1 MGKTGTH
8 SDGVPVIAYCVRRA
22 SGPVLAERLADEQ
35 FYAASTVKLAVL
47 VAVARA
53 LEAGTVTLETPLTS
67 TDTFR
72 SEAPGAPD
80 FRIEPDDVDE
90 GMPAPG
96 TPMPL
101 ADVIERMVV
110 VSSNEAT
117 NMVVELLGRDAVNA
131 ALADAGATA
140 SSFGRKF
147 SDFAAAAALGGSHRT
162 TAGDL
167 ATLMSAIV
175 TGALAGP
182 ERTTWMTAMLGRQ
195 HDRQLTAHV
204 PDGVPFGS
212 KSGWVDGIRHDVAFI
227 GEPGPDALVVAVC
240 TRGYEWPDAEEAIRA
255 IGSLALSL
263 ANIGRLPDANVIT
276 ST

>member
-1 MGKTGTH
+1 MGATGMH
-8 SDGVPVIAYCVRRA
+8 SDGVPVVAYCVRRA

-53 LEAGTVTLETPLTS
+53 LEAGTATLETPLTS

-72 SEAPGAPD
+72 SEAPGGARLPH
-80 FRIEPDDVDE
+80 RPT
-90 GMPAPG
+90 MSTRACRRRH
-96 TPMPL
+96 
-101 ADVIERMVV
+101 ADAARRRGR
-110 VSSNEAT
+110 ADGGG
-117 NMVVELLGRDAVNA
+117 VVERGDQHGGRAARRDAVNA
-131 ALADAGATA
+131 ASATLGATS

-175 TGALAGP
+175 TGVLA
-182 ERTTWMTAMLGRQ
+182 RRKWTSWMTVMLGRQ

-212 KSGWVDGIRHDVAFI
+212 KSGWVDGIRHDVVFV

-240 TRGYEWPDAEEAIRA
+240 TRGYEAPDVAR
-255 IGSLALSL
+255 
-263 ANIGRLPDANVIT
+263 N
-276 ST
+276 

>member
-1 MGKTGTH
+1 MVKTGTH

-22 SGPVLAERLADEQ
+22 SGAVLAERLADIE

-47 VAVARA
+47 VAAARA
-53 LEAGTVTLETPLTS
+53 LEAGTVSLETSLPS
-67 TDTFR
+67 ADTFQ

-80 FRIEPDDVDE
+80 FHIDPDDLDD
-90 GMPAPG
+90 GMPPPG

-101 ADVIERMVV
+101 ADVIERMIV

-117 NMVVELLGRDAVNA
+117 NMVIELVGRDAANA

-140 SSFGRKF
+140 SSFGRKY
-147 SDFAAAAALGGSHRT
+147 SDLAAAKALGGSHRT
-162 TAGDL
+162 TATDL
-167 ATLMSAIV
+167 AALMSAIV

-182 ERTTWMTAMLGRQ
+182 KWTEWMTAMLGRQ
-195 HDRQLTAHV
+195 SDRQLTADV

-227 GEPGPDALVVAVC
+227 GEPGLDALVAAVC
-240 TRGYEWPDAEEAIRA
+240 TRGYEWPDAEEALRA
-255 IGSLALSL
+255 IGALAISLA
-263 ANIGRLPDANVIT
+263 G
-276 ST
+276 

>member
-1 MGKTGTH
+1 MGAAGTH

-22 SGPVLAERLADEQ
+22 SGPVLVERLADEQ

-53 LEAGTVTLETPLTS
+53 LEAGTVTLETPVIS

-72 SEAPGAPD
+72 SDAPGAPD
-80 FRIEPDDVDE
+80 YTIDPDDLDE

-101 ADVIERMVV
+101 GDVVERMMV

-117 NMVVELLGRDAVNA
+117 NIVTDLVGLDAVNA
-131 ALADAGATA
+131 ALADAGAT
-140 SSFGRKF
+140 SSTYGCKY
-147 SDFAAAAALGGSHRT
+147 SDFAAAALGATRYT
-162 TAGDL
+162 TACDL
-167 ATLMSAIV
+167 AALMSAVV

-182 ERTTWMTAMLGRQ
+182 EWTSWMTAMLGRQ

-204 PDGVPFGS
+204 PDGLPYGS
-212 KSGWVDGIRHDVAFI
+212 KSGWVDGIRHDVAFV
-227 GEPGPDALVVAVC
+227 GEPGPDALVLAVC
-240 TRGYEWPDAEEAIRA
+240 TRGYEAPDAEEALRA
-255 IGSLALSL
+255 IGLLALPL
-263 ANIGRLPDANVIT
+263 AT
-276 ST
+276 SAG